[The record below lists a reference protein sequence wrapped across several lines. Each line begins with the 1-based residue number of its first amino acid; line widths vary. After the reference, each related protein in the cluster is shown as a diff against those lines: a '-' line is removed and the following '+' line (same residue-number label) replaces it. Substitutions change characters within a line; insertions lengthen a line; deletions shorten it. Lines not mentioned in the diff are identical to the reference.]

1 MNRFAASAVTDANS
15 KQKLYLESFKVSE
28 KFIPASSCL
37 CLGTYSLK
45 AHIPMQ
51 ETELLMNVK
60 EHAFVPE
67 HIALTTEEKEALLE
81 KYTVKEN
88 QVRILTLFK
97 Q

>member
-1 MNRFAASAVTDANS
+1 M
-15 KQKLYLESFKVSE
+15 LL
-28 KFIPASSCL
+28 PCL
-37 CLGTYSLK
+37 CLETYSLK
-45 AHIPMQ
+45 AHVPLQ

-88 QVRILTLFK
+88 QVRILTLLSNETNLLWRQKKENFDV
-97 Q
+97 